1 MAPKRRAEIVDL
13 TADDAP
19 DSSSYRAPKQS
30 RTSKPSPDAIQGHS
44 QEHYNYL
51 LYGALDDNILGVR
64 YYNGYATEG
73 ETVVLRREPQNQ
85 YDANAI
91 RVDNRAGGQAGEIHK
106 VKLHPHEQEKYNVLE
121 AEAKGQLDKYRKSIS
136 KKDAASTYR
145 HLLQV
150 LLRLR
155 QLVGEERLD
164 SMQQLD
170 ENGATKTNSPS
181 KNSSNSPSTP
191 KKTASIC
198 LDMYK
203 DRLITTCA
211 HTFCTPCLE
220 RIIESSHKCPLC
232 RSPLSS
238 LATTTVKPAKKN
250 PPHLPS
256 APSAPSTQEEL
267 ADKTSLEISTSTKI
281 EALLS
286 ILHASRKNPT
296 TKTIIFSQ
304 WPLSSSPSSPHT
316 STPIP
321 TPSSA

>member
-30 RTSKPSPDAIQGHS
+30 RTSKMKPHRKPSPDAIQGHS

-91 RVDNRAGGQAGEIHK
+91 RVDN
-106 VKLHPHEQEKYNVLE
+106 EKYNVLE

-155 QLVGEERLD
+155 Q
-164 SMQQLD
+164 
-170 ENGATKTNSPS
+170 TKTNSPS